1 VDVGSTQYSVTA
13 RFPAGTEYWYT
24 ERIPRVGTQ
33 LVHCGEE
40 YEVIS
45 YERVG
50 GARFVLHLATA
61 ESRAQPL
68 TRPTREEGAAPTP
81 ASSSRRVAVG

>member
-1 VDVGSTQYSVTA
+1 VGSTQYSVTA
-13 RFPAGTEYWYT
+13 RFAAGTEYWYT
-24 ERIPRVGTQ
+24 ERLPRVGTR

-50 GARFVLHLATA
+50 GARFVLHLATTG
-61 ESRAQPL
+61 EGRVRPL
-68 TRPTREEGAAPTP
+68 ERPTREEGAVPTP
-81 ASSSRRVAVG
+81 ASSSRHVAVG